1 MGDKEKGVIEQIA
14 DTVNDIV
21 EELANTA
28 SGALDDAAEPA
39 EKKPDRQSVP
49 SYEFP
54 VPDLPVNPPS
64 GLSTKASGKQAMKP
78 GKHPG
83 PKSRS

>member
-21 EELANTA
+21 EEIANTA
-28 SGALDDAAEPA
+28 SGALDDAAEPPH
-39 EKKPDRQSVP
+39 KKPDRQSVP

-54 VPDLPVNPPS
+54 IPDLPVNPPP
-64 GLSTKASGKQAMKP
+64 GLSKKASGKQAR

-83 PKSRS
+83 PKSKS